1 MINEYK
7 TRSRVF
13 IGVLGALSSLLMAF
27 EFPLTFPPAYMK
39 FEISD
44 VAAIMAGFF
53 LRPGA
58 AALTALIKI
67 LIKVFL
73 TGSSTAFVGEWMAL
87 FCSLAYVLPAS
98 YFYHQFRTT
107 QSAIPALLLGTGFA
121 SLFAVL
127 ANRYV
132 ALPLYVKMF
141 GISLDTIV
149 KMGSAT
155 NPFVHSLNGFLLLT
169 VFPFNLIKYGI
180 VSLVSFLLFKKSSK
194 ALADLINKNR

>member
-27 EFPLTFPPAYMK
+27 EFPLPFAPAYMK

-127 ANRYV
+127 FQSTMDPAIITRSVVNIRILRFI
-132 ALPLYVKMF
+132 LP
-141 GISLDTIV
+141 
-149 KMGSAT
+149 
-155 NPFVHSLNGFLLLT
+155 HSPSWPRCG
-169 VFPFNLIKYGI
+169 
-180 VSLVSFLLFKKSSK
+180 
-194 ALADLINKNR
+194 